1 MITGLIKKFKKI
13 MMLQCLLSSFHLGAM
28 EQPNPQDLPKDN
40 LWQSFIGLD
49 SSLPI
54 LKPVTMAVVEG
65 SYDIDMAKEGFD
77 ITYISP
83 LVHPKRYNST
93 TKAFI
98 QRPVQMYDVRL
109 VVNNVQD
116 IQEYI
121 DHNENR
127 AESWLSSKFI
137 ANLRSVAADAD
148 LVEGDLTSDSWHISS
163 EEMKVTHYGIIFSP
177 TAENQLVITQGDML
191 AEKPA
196 FIDKAKALIDR
207 IEAEQTQE
215 EKKFIEHSG
224 SILEVLRSTF
234 PGQGLKIKLF
244 HPSELSTIAA
254 DPDVDIVSCSSYLIS
269 LSDNQA
275 SLEASETS
283 GNFYYDYNAF
293 NGSGKIVVIA
303 TSNDH
308 HQLLGEDN
316 TGLMKIISNAQGY
329 FPILASTSC
338 SYGESLLG
346 NCGDYFFKG
355 QIDYSYPYMTAPG
368 FFVDFLEDK
377 IYFGCSLAAPFIA
390 AGAARLK
397 AALPDLPL
405 DRVREFLIQA
415 GRKPADHPI
424 SSPIISPEQKQKLI
438 LEVQSQLDRDTSEEN
453 SSLQELINIEIGSV
467 SEPLIDAAYNT
478 ALNEIREQHCSREFY
493 SLTIK
498 DPLLRQHVWENFD
511 INKYYNHLDIAAA
524 YALAKEHA

>member
-1 MITGLIKKFKKI
+1 MITGLIKKLKKI
-13 MMLQCLLSSFHLGAM
+13 MMLQCLLSSFDLGAM
-28 EQPNPQDLPKDN
+28 EQPNSQDLPKDN
-40 LWQSFIGLD
+40 LCQSFIGLD

-65 SYDIDMAKEGFD
+65 SYDVDMAKEGFD

-93 TKAFI
+93 TKAVI

-116 IQEYI
+116 IHEYI

-127 AESWLSSKFI
+127 TENWLSSKFI
-137 ANLRSVAADAD
+137 ANLRSVAAEAD

-163 EEMKVTHYGIIFSP
+163 EEMKVIHYGVIFSP
-177 TAENQLVITQGDML
+177 TAEKQLVITQDDVL
-191 AEKPA
+191 AEKPV

-207 IEAEQTQE
+207 IEAKQTQE

-224 SILEVLRSTF
+224 FILEVLKNTF
-234 PGQGLKIKLF
+234 PGEGLKIKLF
-244 HPSELSTIAA
+244 HPSELATIAA
-254 DPDVDIVSCSSYLIS
+254 DPDIDIVSCSSYMIS
-269 LSDNQA
+269 RSDNQA

-316 TGLMKIISNAQGY
+316 TGLMRIISNAQGY

-338 SYGESLLG
+338 IYGESLLG
-346 NCGDYFFKG
+346 NCGDYFLKG

-377 IYFGCSLAAPFIA
+377 VYFGCSLAAPFIA

-397 AALPDLPL
+397 AALPELPL
-405 DRVREFLIQA
+405 EQVRELLIQA
-415 GRKPADHPI
+415 GRKPVNHLLP
-424 SSPIISPEQKQKLI
+424 SPVISPEEKQKLI
-438 LEVQSQLDRDTSEEN
+438 LEVQHHLERDPSEKNRPLE
-453 SSLQELINIEIGSV
+453 ELINIEIGNS
-467 SEPLIDAAYNT
+467 SELLIDAAYNML
-478 ALNEIREQHCSREFY
+478 LNRIREQLCSQEFY